1 MAMKQVGVAEL
12 KNNLS
17 RHLRAVEAGEVIEV
31 TDHDRPIA
39 RLVPIEHK
47 GRLVVR
53 APLRPFAELAHK
65 HYPPANWP
73 VSSLELLLEER
84 SRR

>member
-17 RHLRAVEAGEVIEV
+17 KNLRLVEGGEMIEI

-39 RLVPIEHK
+39 RLVPIESNTPLQL
-47 GRLVVR
+47 RP
-53 APLRPFAELAHK
+53 PLRPFSEIRNK
-65 HYPPANWP
+65 VYPPSNLG
-73 VSSLELLLEER
+73 VDLVEMLLEER
-84 SRR
+84 RER